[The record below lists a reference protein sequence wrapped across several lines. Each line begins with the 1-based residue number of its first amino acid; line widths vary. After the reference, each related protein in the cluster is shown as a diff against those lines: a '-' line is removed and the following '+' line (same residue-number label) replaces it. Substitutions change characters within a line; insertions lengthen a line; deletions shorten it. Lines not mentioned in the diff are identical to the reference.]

1 MKYTLKIA
9 AEFVSRFKGIL
20 LIGIGFGIVSFIF
33 LKIAAPLLFTKK
45 AVKIGIT
52 GRYSVEDIPS
62 YILADVSSGLTKI
75 GTGGEAEPAIAS
87 SWESNSDGTIWT
99 FHLSDG
105 QSWQDGT
112 KVTAES
118 IKYNFQDVKVSYPNS
133 KTIKFEL
140 QNSFSPFPV
149 TLSHSIF
156 KKGLLG
162 VGSWKASNLSLSGS
176 YVEKITLT
184 NKEGDRKVFKFYSNL
199 ERTKLAFK
207 LGEVDVIYD
216 MLDPKPFDTWKT
228 VNISRTVSKNRFAAI
243 FFNTEVLDKAT
254 RQALSYTIDKKQ
266 FEEERALGPISPL
279 SWAYNP
285 QVKPYDYDPSKA
297 SDLKNLTLKLST
309 TAPLIATAEKIVK
322 NWRDLGIKV
331 DMQVVSVIPS
341 DYQAFLAIYDI
352 PSDPDQYTI
361 WHSTQTSANISKYK
375 NPRIDKLLEEG
386 RSQLNQEE
394 RKKIYLD
401 FQRFLLEDAPAAFL
415 YHPYSYT
422 ISRK

>member
-1 MKYTLKIA
+1 MI
-9 AEFVSRFKGIL
+9 S
-20 LIGIGFGIVSFIF
+20 IGIGIAGFIF
-33 LKIAAPLLFTKK
+33 LKIVAPLLFAKE
-45 AVKIGIT
+45 AEKIGIT
-52 GRYSVEDIPS
+52 GRYQVEGIPT
-62 YILADVSSGLTKI
+62 YILSDVSHGLTKVSPN
-75 GTGGEAEPAIAS
+75 GEVAPALAS
-87 SWESNSDGTIWT
+87 SWDVNNDGTIWT
-99 FHLSDG
+99 FHLKEG
-105 QSWQDGT
+105 QTWQDGT

-118 IKYNFQDVKVSYPNS
+118 IKYNFQDVKVSYLDS
-133 KTIKFEL
+133 KTIRFDL
-140 QNSFSPFPV
+140 QNPFSPFPT
-149 TLSHSIF
+149 TLSRAIF

-162 VGSWKASNLSLSGS
+162 LGNWKASNLSLVGG
-176 YVEKITLT
+176 YVEKITIT
-184 NKEGDRKVFKFYSNL
+184 NKDGDRKIFKFYPNL

-207 LGEVDVIYD
+207 LGEVNVIYD

-228 VNISRTVSKNRFAAI
+228 VNITKSVSKNRFAAI
-243 FFNTEVLDKAT
+243 FFNSELLDKAT
-254 RQALSYTIDKKQ
+254 RQALSYTIDKSQ
-266 FEEERALGPISPL
+266 FEEERAFGPLSPQ

-297 SDLKNLTLKLST
+297 GDLKKLNLKLTT

-322 NWRDLGIKV
+322 NWKNLGINV
-331 DMQVVSVIPS
+331 DIQVVSVVPD

-375 NPRIDKLLEEG
+375 NPRIDKLLEDG
-386 RSQLNQEE
+386 RAQLNQDE